1 MNFLKDVTAAMD
13 MTDTPMFCKNIEG
26 MILYANPSFAQIAG
40 IQPGGETYV
49 STDSL
54 FDASYQKIEK
64 ETDERLI
71 ATKQKIEFSIKL
83 TIGSIQKSYRC
94 QKALFSLEEN
104 EPFIV
109 VSMKEIHAMDVFSG
123 FIDQFFLVVEYSP
136 VSIIVTDP
144 EGTIQYVNK
153 TFTQVTGYTK
163 EEAIGQ
169 NPRILKSGVLPKDF
183 YEELW
188 KTISS
193 GKPWRGEFHNITKT
207 GEPFWEIASISPIF
221 DRLGNIT
228 NYVAIKEN
236 ITYLKNKQEELR
248 KLEERNREILEAIPD
263 IMVRLNGK
271 GEILDNNLRE
281 KIDEV
286 LPENER
292 ENARMYIEHT
302 LQTGVMQVYEYPVE
316 RDNETHYY
324 EARFIVSGE
333 DEVLSIIRNITE
345 RIKVEQQIKSAREI
359 AENAN
364 RSKSAFLA
372 TMSHEIRTPLH
383 SISGFIELMKKTP
396 LNETQ
401 KEYLHIIAQSAEN
414 LLGIINDV
422 LDFSKI
428 ESGKM
433 EIEHVAFDP
442 FSEFE
447 TIFELFAKR
456 AGEKNISF
464 YPYIEPNL
472 PRSIAS
478 DPLRIRQVLFNLLSN
493 AIKFTPEGGKIFVDI
508 KPIQE
513 TANTIDIHFAV
524 KDTGIG
530 IPPHKREII
539 FESFTQADSSVT
551 RKYGGTGLGLAI
563 SKNLVS
569 LLGGS
574 ISLESTPGKGSTFS
588 FIIPVK
594 KVKLE
599 RENNLPMHAAA
610 YIYAPGESDS
620 DLTQLL
626 LRYFSSLR
634 IDAKIIFRLSEI
646 SAQNGIL
653 FLVEPSAVQF
663 DYSEI
668 APSLTALPIPAVL
681 VKSRHTQDAA
691 NELLHVS
698 KILYL
703 PISYSKLFNCVIE
716 ILGHDHFI
724 KKDAG
729 TSEKKL
735 PDSFTGNVLVAED
748 NQVNQKLITLMLKE
762 YGLSVDLVNNGLDAY
777 YQYLRKPYDLILM
790 DVNMPVT
797 GGIEA
802 TRMIRMHEKEHALP
816 QIPIIALTAQAM
828 KGDREHFLESG
839 MTGYLSKPIEINKL
853 EETLASIFAHTQIA
867 THTFS
872 HTTPSADSS
881 KKIDYDLEK
890 TAASLGISAGAFR
903 DIILEFLAG
912 ANNVIEELQIAL
924 KSGNAPAI
932 QHASHRLKGAAANL
946 RFDSIAETAGK
957 MENDAKSENLDDAA
971 SDIEKIKKL
980 FEAYKYILDVNTR

>member
-1 MNFLKDVTAAMD
+1 MNYFKVLTTAMD
-13 MTDTPMFCKNIEG
+13 MADTPMFCKNIEG
-26 MILYANPSFAQIAG
+26 IILYANPSFAQLAG
-40 IQPGGETYV
+40 MKSGSETYV

-64 ETDERLI
+64 ETDEHLF
-71 ATKQKIEFSIKL
+71 ATEQKIEYSINL

-94 QKALFSLEEN
+94 QKALFNLDGT

-109 VSMKEIHAMDVFSG
+109 VSMKEINAMDVFNG
-123 FIDQFFLVVEYSP
+123 FIDQFFMVVEYSP
-136 VSIIVTDP
+136 VSIVITDL

-153 TFTQVTGYTK
+153 TFTQVTGYTR
-163 EEAIGQ
+163 EEAIGK
-169 NPRILKSGVLPKDF
+169 NPRILKSGILPKDF

-193 GKPWRGEFHNITKT
+193 GKPWQGEFHNITKS
-207 GEPFWEIASISPIF
+207 GESFWEIASISPLF

-228 NYVAIKEN
+228 NYVARKEN
-236 ITYLKNKQEELR
+236 ITYLKNIQEELR
-248 KLEERNREILEAIPD
+248 KSEERNREILEAIPD
-263 IMVRLNGK
+263 IIVRLNGK
-271 GEILDNNLRE
+271 GEILDINLRE

-286 LPENER
+286 FPENER
-292 ENARMYIEHT
+292 KNARVYISHT

-333 DEVLSIIRNITE
+333 DEVLTIIRNITE
-345 RIKVEQQIKSAREI
+345 RIKVEQQIKSAREA

-364 RSKSAFLA
+364 RAKSAFLA

-414 LLGIINDV
+414 LLRIINDV

-433 EIEHVAFDP
+433 EIELISFDP
-442 FSEFE
+442 FMEFE
-447 TIFELFAKR
+447 PIFELFARR
-456 AGEKNISF
+456 ANEKNISF

-493 AIKFTPEGGKIFVDI
+493 AIKFTPKGGKIFVDI
-508 KPIQE
+508 KPTQE
-513 TANTIDIHFAV
+513 TAETIDIYFAV

-530 IPPHKREII
+530 IPPHKREKI

-599 RENNLPMHAAA
+599 RENNLSMHAAA
-610 YIYAPGESDS
+610 YIYTPGESDS

-634 IDAKIIFRLSEI
+634 INAKIIFRLPEI

-668 APSLTALPIPAVL
+668 APSLASIPVPMVL
-681 VKSRHTQDAA
+681 IKSRFTQDAA

-698 KILYL
+698 KILYQ

-716 ILGHDHFI
+716 MLGDDHFI
-724 KKDAG
+724 KEDAS
-729 TSEKKL
+729 TSEKRF
-735 PDSFTGNVLVAED
+735 PGRFTGSVLVAED
-748 NQVNQKLITLMLKE
+748 NQVNQKLIQLMLQE
-762 YGLSVDLVNNGLDAY
+762 YGLSVELVNNGLDAY
-777 YQYLRKPYDLILM
+777 YQYLRKHYDLILM

-797 GGIEA
+797 DGIEA
-802 TRMIRMHEKEHALP
+802 TRMIRIHEKEHSLAR
-816 QIPIIALTAQAM
+816 IPIIALTAQAM

-839 MTGYLSKPIEINKL
+839 MDGYLSKPIEIHKL
-853 EETLASIFAHTQIA
+853 EETLSSIFASTPFEKSKI
-867 THTFS
+867 S
-872 HTTPSADSS
+872 HTLSS
-881 KKIDYDLEK
+881 TVLGNKIEYDLEK
-890 TAASLGISAGAFR
+890 TAASLGISAGALR
-903 DIILEFLAG
+903 DIIHEFLSG

-924 KSGNAPAI
+924 TSSNAQAI
-932 QHASHRLKGAAANL
+932 QQTAHRLKGAAANL
-946 RFDSIAETAGK
+946 RFGSIAETAEK
-957 MENDAKSENLDDAA
+957 MENDAKSKNLDDVA

-980 FEAYKYILDVNTR
+980 FEAYTSILGGHGR